1 MALAAVQ
8 TAMNLED
15 KPNVHPFFSKPH
27 KHAAPEQQPPA
38 IEVPVD
44 TTQDD
49 PDYEQH
55 EKVGKGQKKRGR
67 KPGSTNKK
75 KESPAGNNQS
85 LMERFTQPARAQAA
99 AEDAH
104 IGAAQIAEEPALDED
119 PNQDRRKRRKTN
131 SPAAQGGTAVAGIPA
146 NGSLDWHQQLEREAR
161 TSVPSQTMPTDSKP
175 QSNDNT
181 AHTAMNG
188 HHRPMTP
195 RNDAATEPGT
205 SAAQGSVSAST
216 TSRATPKK
224 KMKVSKSG
232 RLVSSPPDAE
242 PEVTPPRKR
251 RGRKPKLKPMP
262 TVTIIKYGQNDV
274 SRRAIGERI
283 EAILRGDK
291 PVPRPATPKKV
302 PLKPSGPPKPT
313 HPFFLGKAA
322 PKDDEVIGSKG
333 ATDNQLLP
341 SPRAQKKSAV
351 TPGKLK
357 LESQGFRCA
366 VDPPAF
372 GERGNRPPK
381 QGGLIEAPWPAKDM
395 VHVRQLDINMPLEP
409 TPLLEKPSLRARKW
423 KSRVLA
429 VSSDEDLIAR
439 FATQLRPSIHKKNNV
454 THSDFA
460 PLEDVR
466 LPTRLLTTGTD
477 IQERLRAKVASLSSS
492 YGKTTGVHPAIAALF
507 AGIQEDL
514 TAFDLG
520 KCESL
525 SWVQKYAPK
534 YASHVLQPGKEPAA
548 LKDWLQNLT
557 VLAVSGKH
565 SGEKAVGKPPKK
577 KRKTIQD
584 DFIVD
589 SDEEEE
595 EEMIELPP
603 LDSDMHDSVF
613 SPTSLRR
620 ARWTR
625 NKNVVL
631 ISGPHGCGKSAMV
644 HAVAKDLGFEIF
656 EINSGSRRS
665 GKDIQD
671 KVGDMTANHLV
682 SHKRNEK
689 SIQLEA
695 VLADDTDTERHS
707 DALRK
712 DLDSGRQGTMM
723 SFFKSKVSAVEKS
736 EPKPKT
742 TEPNRNVASSGQAT
756 LPIAQPQR
764 KSQKQSLILFEEAD
778 VLYDEDQGFWAQVT
792 RLASQSKR
800 PIIITCTNEAL
811 IPMHELPLAAILRVS
826 SPPVSLA
833 TDYLVILAGHEGH
846 VLERDAVSTLYRSKN
861 CDLRASITELNLWCQ
876 MSVGDRKGGLEW
888 IYQRWPPGKDVD
900 QDGRPLRVASEG
912 TYVAGMGCLSHN
924 VFKSQD
930 HIGFDRTEELLKETW
945 DEWKI
950 NPNEWSGHYDI
961 GYVSEGQS
969 SGKLDELKRLET
981 IIESTS
987 AADVFCRMDL
997 PSYQQYFEQPTDP
1010 SLPRLSEKARLSYT
1024 LAAPVLQVDHTTD
1037 FSHFDSNMLTQAH
1050 LQIQRAYGGRP
1061 ESATEQAMSIPTTEH
1076 GFTSAILEHKVRQ
1089 AREIQLSRQDFSHAL
1104 DVLAYL
1110 PDNLPALNTSYNLTA
1125 SSFDRTFQIVVED
1138 LAPYVRS
1145 IVASELVLEN
1155 QRIRLGNLLSEGGS
1169 RSNKRQRTTRAA
1181 RTALEGGSRDTKR
1194 RERWFGEDLNR
1205 TLVMDTAGKSW
1216 TGMGFGCEE
1225 AETASRTESAPGTQ
1239 EE

>member
-1 MALAAVQ
+1 MEEHAV
-8 TAMNLED
+8 
-15 KPNVHPFFSKPH
+15 
-27 KHAAPEQQPPA
+27 PEQQPPA
-38 IEVPVD
+38 IEAPVD
-44 TTQDD
+44 NTQDD

-75 KESPAGNNQS
+75 KESTAGSRQS
-85 LMERFTQPARAQAA
+85 LMERFTQPAGAQAEVENA
-99 AEDAH
+99 PT
-104 IGAAQIAEEPALDED
+104 GAAKIAEESTLEAD
-119 PNQDRRKRRKTN
+119 PNQDRRKRRKTH
-131 SPAAQGGTAVAGIPA
+131 SPPPAQGATVAAAVPT
-146 NGSLDWHQQLEREAR
+146 NGLLGWHQQLERGAGLSM
-161 TSVPSQTMPTDSKP
+161 TSQTMPTDSKP
-175 QSNDNT
+175 QPSDGI
-181 AHTAMNG
+181 AHTSTNG
-188 HHRPMTP
+188 DDRSMTP
-195 RNDAATEPGT
+195 RNDTATEYET
-205 SAAQGSVSAST
+205 SAARGSASAST
-216 TSRATPKK
+216 ISRATPKK
-224 KMKVSKSG
+224 KMKISKSG
-232 RLVSSPPDAE
+232 KLVSSPPGAE
-242 PEVTPPRKR
+242 TEVSSPRKR
-251 RGRKPKLKPMP
+251 RGRKPKLKAMP

-274 SRRAIGERI
+274 SRHAIGERI
-283 EAILRGDK
+283 EAILRDDK
-291 PVPRPATPKKV
+291 PGPRPGTPKKA
-302 PLKPSGPPKPT
+302 PLKSSGPPKPT

-322 PKDDEVIGSKG
+322 PKADEVASSKG
-333 ATDNQLLP
+333 ATENQLVP
-341 SPRAQKKSAV
+341 SPRAQKKSTV

-357 LESQGFRCA
+357 LESQGFHCS
-366 VDPPAF
+366 VNPPAF
-372 GERGNRPPK
+372 GERINRPPK
-381 QGGLIEAPWPAKDM
+381 QGGLIEAPWPAKDI
-395 VHVRQLDINMPLEP
+395 VHVRQSDIKMPLEP
-409 TPLLEKPSLRARKW
+409 APLLERPSLKARKL
-423 KSRVLA
+423 KSKVVA
-429 VSSDEDLIAR
+429 VPSDEDLIAR
-439 FATQLRPSIHKKNNV
+439 LARQLRSSIHKQNND
-454 THSDFA
+454 TQSEFA
-460 PLEDVR
+460 PPEDVR
-466 LPTRLLTTGTD
+466 LPTRLLTTGID
-477 IQERLRAKVASLSSS
+477 IQERLRAKVASLSNF
-492 YGKTTGVHPAIAALF
+492 YGKTAGIHPAIAALF

-520 KCESL
+520 ICEPL

-534 YASHVLQPGKEPAA
+534 YASHVLQQGKEPAV

-565 SGEKAVGKPPKK
+565 SGEKAIGKPPKK

-584 DFIVD
+584 DFVVD

-603 LDSDMHDSVF
+603 PVPDIHNSIF

-656 EINSGSRRS
+656 EIHSGSRRS

-682 SHKRNEK
+682 SHKRSEK
-689 SIQLEA
+689 LIQPEA
-695 VLADDTDTERHS
+695 VLAEDTDTERHS

-723 SFFKSKVSAVEKS
+723 SFFKSKGPAAEKS
-736 EPKPKT
+736 RTKPKA
-742 TEPNRNVASSGQAT
+742 TEPNRKVTSSGQAT
-756 LPIAQPQR
+756 LLIAQPQR
-764 KSQKQSLILFEEAD
+764 NSQKQSLILLEEAD

-792 RLASQSKR
+792 RLASASKR

-826 SPPVSLA
+826 PPPVSLA
-833 TDYLVILAGHEGH
+833 TDYMVVLAGHEGH
-846 VLERDAVSTLYRSKN
+846 ILECDAVSTLYRSKN

-900 QDGRPLRVASEG
+900 QNGRPLRVASEG

-924 VFKSQD
+924 VIKSQD

-945 DEWKI
+945 EEWDI
-950 NPNEWSGHYDI
+950 NPNEWSGQYDI
-961 GYVSEGQS
+961 GAVPEGQS
-969 SGKLDELKRLET
+969 RGKLDELRLLER

-987 AADVFCRMDL
+987 AADIFCRTDM
-997 PSYQQYFEQPTDP
+997 PSYRQFFEQPTDP
-1010 SLPRLSEKARLSYT
+1010 SLPRLSDKARLSYT

-1037 FSHFDSNMLTQAH
+1037 FSQFDTTMLTHTH

-1061 ESATEQAMSIPTTEH
+1061 ESDTEQAMSIPTTDH
-1076 GFTSAILEHKVRQ
+1076 GFTSVILEHKVRQ
-1089 AREIQLSRQDFSHAL
+1089 ARETQLSRQDFSHAL

-1110 PDNLPALNTSYNLTA
+1110 PDSLPALNTSYNLTA
-1125 SSFDRTFQIVVED
+1125 SSFDRTFQIIVED

-1194 RERWFGEDLNR
+1194 RERWFDEELNR

-1216 TGMGFGCEE
+1216 SGMGFGCEE
-1225 AETASRTESAPGTQ
+1225 AETASRTESPPGTQ